1 MYDMAV
7 TLDNKRSSYSTVK
20 NWVARFRTGY
30 LSVED
35 ERSGRTTPEN
45 LDAIHFMI
53 QDT

>member
-1 MYDMAV
+1 
-7 TLDNKRSSYSTVK
+7 
-20 NWVARFRTGY
+20 

-53 QDT
+53 QDTWRMSAKKIAETLAMSWERVGYI